1 MIGLAIAVLI
11 SSVLGSLHCVGM
23 CGPLAL
29 WASGVGAGRGVVGNG
44 VAGVKPPRAQVWG
57 RLTAYHL
64 GRLITYMTAGLLA
77 GLIGSLISTG
87 GSFVGLQSLAA
98 RSVGGVMLALGM
110 IRLAE
115 LAFPRVMKPHASG
128 GRQGVG
134 TQGVGTQGVGT
145 GAVSWSH
152 WISAWVARRRPFI
165 QRLPGLARGLAAGAL
180 TTLLPCGWL
189 YVFVLVAAGTG
200 GVVSAMMVMFAFWLG
215 TLPALTA
222 LVAGSFG
229 VAGRIK
235 PLLPLLGC
243 LLLLA
248 SGLYTA
254 TGRAAADLKPLTLRA
269 AELSGGE
276 QAGKDMLKQLFGEPL
291 PCCVED

>member
-1 MIGLAIAVLI
+1 MIGLAIAVVV
-11 SSVLGSLHCVGM
+11 SSVLGSIHCVGM

-29 WASGVGAGRGVVGNG
+29 WASGVSKAGG
-44 VAGVKPPRAQVWG
+44 VAGAAKGANGQGGARAQIWT

-64 GRLITYMTAGLLA
+64 GRLSTYLVAGLMA
-77 GLIGSLISTG
+77 GLIGSMISAG

-98 RSVGGVMLALGM
+98 RSVGGVMLALGL

-115 LAFPRVMKPHASG
+115 LAFPKLMKPKSKTAG
-128 GRQGVG
+128 QAGWGN
-134 TQGVGTQGVGT
+134 
-145 GAVSWSH
+145 
-152 WISAWVARRRPFI
+152 WISAWVAGRRPFI
-165 QRLPGLARGLAAGAL
+165 QRLPGLGRGYAAGAL

-200 GVVSAMMVMFAFWLG
+200 GVVSAMMVMLAFWLG

-229 VAGRIK
+229 VAGRIR

-248 SGLYTA
+248 SGFYTA
-254 TGRAAADLKPLTLRA
+254 TGRAAADLKPLTMRA
-269 AELSGGE
+269 AALSNHESSNEEMLE
-276 QAGKDMLKQLFGEPL
+276 QLSDEPL
-291 PCCVED
+291 PCCVEQ